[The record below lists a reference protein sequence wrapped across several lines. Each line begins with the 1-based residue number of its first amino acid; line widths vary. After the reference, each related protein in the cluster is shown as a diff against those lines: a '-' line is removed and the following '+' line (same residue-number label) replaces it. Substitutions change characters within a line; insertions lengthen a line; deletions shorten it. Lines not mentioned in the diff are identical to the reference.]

1 MATAYAARR
10 ACAHGPE
17 WVVGKLDCREL
28 NLTAR
33 QRASLLLALPPGHAT
48 WEIVRARC
56 DGVSTEYWRLLN
68 PGRIDDQD
76 VPEAVGSLL
85 DAERPFVAAKLLA
98 ERLDSLAPH
107 LDLVADVLEMAAST
121 SVAFDTP
128 GREFGYHAELLLDAL
143 ASHDIDT
150 NRLARL
156 EWRLMPALDDLER
169 PPETL
174 HRLLAKDPAFL
185 VEMVSLVYRP
195 AAESTEAG
203 REEMTRQ
210 DELRATVAFRVLE
223 SWKTLPGFQDDHEVD
238 ATELRHWIESARSS
252 LEEAGLTAK
261 GLEVIGGLFSQ
272 SPYDP
277 DGTWPIATVREII
290 EETNSGDLEKGFVEG
305 TFNRGGPVVRD
316 VADGGADERSLAV
329 AFDGLAVAV
338 RATHPRTA
346 RILRRLRDSLGQM
359 ASNLDHMAAEY
370 QDS

>member
-1 MATAYAARR
+1 M
-10 ACAHGPE
+10 
-17 WVVGKLDCREL
+17 
-28 NLTAR
+28 
-33 QRASLLLALPPGHAT
+33 
-48 WEIVRARC
+48 
-56 DGVSTEYWRLLN
+56 
-68 PGRIDDQD
+68 
-76 VPEAVGSLL
+76 
-85 DAERPFVAAKLLA
+85 
-98 ERLDSLAPH
+98 
-107 LDLVADVLEMAAST
+107 
-121 SVAFDTP
+121 
-128 GREFGYHAELLLDAL
+128 
-143 ASHDIDT
+143 
-150 NRLARL
+150 
-156 EWRLMPALDDLER
+156 
-169 PPETL
+169 
-174 HRLLAKDPAFL
+174 
-185 VEMVSLVYRP
+185 
-195 AAESTEAG
+195 
-203 REEMTRQ
+203 
-210 DELRATVAFRVLE
+210 
-223 SWKTLPGFQDDHEVD
+223 D